1 MILVTGATGFVGLG
15 VIERLLKEN
24 YFVRGTVRREINQ
37 FTGKVDWIKIG
48 YINPEIDWMDALN
61 GIDCIVHLAARVH
74 VMDENA
80 ENPLAE
86 FRRINV
92 DSTLNLA
99 RQAALAGVR
108 RFVFVSSIKVN
119 GEYTHIGSPFTA
131 HENPDPQD
139 YYGISKY
146 EAEVGLLEI
155 AAKTAMEVV
164 IIRPPLV
171 YGPGVK
177 ANFASM
183 MRWLTRRIPLPL
195 GAVYNKRS
203 LVALDNLVDLIVTC
217 LYHPKAANQIF
228 LVSDGEDMSTTEM
241 LRRMGEALGKPAR
254 LISVPVWLMTLS
266 AKLLGKGAVAQR
278 LFDSLQVDSFK
289 TLDIL
294 GWKPVVTV
302 DLALQKTADAFH
314 ASQKK

>member
-48 YINPEIDWMDALN
+48 DINPEIDWIDALS

-74 VMDENA
+74 VLDDNA
-80 ENPLAE
+80 EDPLVE
-86 FRRINV
+86 YRRVNV

-131 HENPDPQD
+131 HEKPDPQD
-139 YYGISKY
+139 FYGMSKY

-155 AAKTAMEVV
+155 ASKTAMEVV

-183 MRWLTRRIPLPL
+183 MRWLTWRIPLPF

-203 LVALDNLVDLIVTC
+203 LVALDNLVDLIVAC
-217 LYHPKAANQIF
+217 LYHPKAANQTF
-228 LVSDGEDMSTTEM
+228 LVSDGEDMSTNEM

-254 LISVPVWLMTLS
+254 LIPVPVGFMS
-266 AKLLGKGAVAQR
+266 IIAKLLRKEAIAQR
-278 LFDSLQVDSFK
+278 LFESLQVDSSK
-289 TLDIL
+289 TLEIL

-302 DLALQKTADAFH
+302 DVALQKTADAFY

>member
-24 YFVRGTVRREINQ
+24 YIVRGTVRREINQ
-37 FTGKVDWIKIG
+37 FTGKVDWIKIRD
-48 YINPEIDWMDALN
+48 INPEIDWMDSLD

-74 VMDENA
+74 VMNEKAA
-80 ENPLAE
+80 EPLVE
-86 FRRINV
+86 FRRVNV

-119 GEYTHIGSPFTA
+119 GEYTQIGRPFTA
-131 HENPDPQD
+131 QDKPDPQD
-139 YYGISKY
+139 FYGMSKY

-155 AAKTAMEVV
+155 ASKTAMEVV

-183 MRWLTRRIPLPL
+183 MRWLIWRIPLPF

-203 LVALDNLVDLIVTC
+203 MIALDNLVDLIVTC
-217 LYHPKAANQIF
+217 LYHPKAANQTF
-228 LVSDGEDMSTTEM
+228 LVSDGEDMSIKEM
-241 LRRMGEALGKPAR
+241 LRRMGEALGKPAW
-254 LISVPVWLMTLS
+254 LIPVPVRFMS
-266 AKLLGKGAVAQR
+266 IIAKLIRKEAIAQR
-278 LFDSLQVDSFK
+278 LFESLQVDSSK
-289 TLDIL
+289 TLEIL

-302 DLALQKTADAFH
+302 DVALQKTADAFY

>member
-24 YFVRGTVRREINQ
+24 YIVRGTVRREINQ
-37 FTGKVDWIKIG
+37 FTGKVDWIKIRD
-48 YINPEIDWMDALN
+48 INPEIDWMDSLD

-74 VMDENA
+74 VMDEKAA
-80 ENPLAE
+80 EPLVE
-86 FRRINV
+86 FRRVNV

-119 GEYTHIGSPFTA
+119 GEYTQIGRPFTA
-131 HENPDPQD
+131 HEKPDPQD
-139 YYGISKY
+139 FYGMSKY

-155 AAKTAMEVV
+155 ALKTAMEVV

-183 MRWLTRRIPLPL
+183 MRWLIWRIPLPF

-203 LVALDNLVDLIVTC
+203 MIALDNLVDLIVTC
-217 LYHPKAANQIF
+217 LYHPKAANQTF
-228 LVSDGEDMSTTEM
+228 LVSDGEDMSIKEI
-241 LRRMGEALGKPAR
+241 LRRMGEALGKPAW
-254 LISVPVWLMTLS
+254 LIPVPVRFMS
-266 AKLLGKGAVAQR
+266 IIAKLIRKEAIAQR
-278 LFDSLQVDSFK
+278 LFESLQVDSSK
-289 TLDIL
+289 TLEIL

-302 DLALQKTADAFH
+302 DVALQKTADAFY